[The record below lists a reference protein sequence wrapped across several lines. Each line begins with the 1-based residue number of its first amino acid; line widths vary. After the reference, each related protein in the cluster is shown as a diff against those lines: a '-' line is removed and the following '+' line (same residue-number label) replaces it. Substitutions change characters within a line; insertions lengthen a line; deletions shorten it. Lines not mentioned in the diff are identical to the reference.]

1 MTILTTLATLYERMA
16 EQGQAPRPGY
26 SIEKIGGEVVIDG
39 DGQVVKIASL
49 LVPDD
54 KGRKMLPRPLA
65 VPAAVKR
72 SSGIAA
78 NRLWDKTAYTLGV
91 IAETD
96 EDGVVRPSQ
105 GRRTADEHAAFKTM
119 HAALPAET
127 DDPGLAALWRF
138 LERWQPEDFAA
149 AEHPIAVLDQN
160 IVFRLEGDRDD
171 RGRPRFLHDR
181 PAAVALIQRADP
193 SEGGALCLVTGERA
207 PVARLHPSIKGVA
220 GGQSSGASLVAFNSD
235 AYESHG
241 KSQGENAPVS
251 DRAAFAYGTALNA
264 LLARGERRHLR
275 IGDSTV
281 VFWAE
286 AAEES
291 EAEAVEALMADSF
304 DPPAEDED
312 SATGKL
318 RARLEAVAQG
328 RNSSAPGF
336 DPSTRVFI
344 LGLAPNAARLS
355 VRFWHPG
362 SFGDFA
368 RNVTRFWEDLEITP
382 APWKAPPAAWSLLY
396 ETAVQ
401 RKAEN
406 IPPLLGGELMRA
418 VLTGGAYPR
427 TLLSGVIGRIRAD
440 GEINGRRAAICK
452 AFLARNIGQKEKIVS
467 LNQESTDIA
476 YNLGRLFAA
485 YAYAEKSNADRGA
498 TIRDKYL
505 AGASANPAR
514 VFPIIMRGYEHNRS
528 SLMKSDG
535 NKRGSGIKADR
546 AVAAILEQVEIEQ
559 GLPPALS
566 MEDQARFFVGFYH
579 QWNSFFTKPEEAA
592 EAAATENDSQ
602 GV

>member
-39 DGQVVKIASL
+39 DGQMVKIASL

-91 IAETD
+91 TAETD
-96 EDGVVRPSQ
+96 EDGVVRPGQ

-119 HAALPAET
+119 HAALLAET

-138 LERWQPEDFAA
+138 LERWQPEEFAA

-160 IVFRLEGDRDD
+160 IVFRLEGDCDD

-275 IGDSTV
+275 IGDCTV

-418 VLTGGAYPR
+418 VLTGSAYPR
-427 TLLSGVIGRIRAD
+427 TLLAGVIGRIRAD

-452 AFLARNIGQKEKIVS
+452 AFIKRNIGREEIPVA
-467 LNQESTDIA
+467 LDPDNTNPA
-476 YNLGRLFAA
+476 YRLGRLFAVLERIQQA
-485 YAYAEKSNADRGA
+485 ALPGLNA
-498 TIRDKYL
+498 TIKDRYF
-505 AGASANPAR
+505 AAASATPAR
-514 VFPIIMRGYEHNRS
+514 VFPV
-528 SLMKSDG
+528 LVKSATHHLALLRKG
-535 NKRGSGIKADR
+535 ESGGLAHWLDAEMGRIWAGLGAD
-546 AVAAILEQVEIEQ
+546 
-559 GLPPALS
+559 LPRLLNL
-566 MEDQARFFVGFYH
+566 EDQGRFVAGYYH
-579 QWNSFFTKPEEAA
+579 QRWAKKEDT
-592 EAAATENDSQ
+592 AAASDAGQVTEDE
-602 GV
+602 GAE